1 MQQDSKIYV
10 AGHRGMVGSAIV
22 RALATEGYRNIVTR
36 TSRELDLCD
45 GSAVRAFF
53 QSERPEYVF
62 LAAAKVGGIHAN
74 NTYRA
79 EFIYSNLMI
88 ATQVVHEAH
97 NAGVKKLLFLGSSCT
112 YPKLAPQPM
121 REEHL
126 LSGPLEPTN
135 EPYAIAKIAGI
146 KLCEAYR
153 DQYGDN
159 FISCMPTNLY
169 GSNDNYDLEN
179 SHVLPALI
187 RKFHEAKIEGAPY
200 VEIWGDGSPRRE
212 FMHVDDLAAACLFLM
227 QNYDGRDFVN
237 VGTGED
243 ISIRELA
250 DIIREVVGYSG
261 ELRYESSR
269 PNGTPRKLMD
279 VSRLHALGFSHRIAL
294 AEGLNRVYSDFHTHY
309 ERYVAGRHAG
319 HYEGQVGAKNA
330 EEQVEE
336 RLGETTIIQPA

>member
-1 MQQDSKIYV
+1 MQQNSKIYV
-10 AGHRGMVGSAIV
+10 AGHRGMVGSALV
-22 RALATEGYRNIVTR
+22 RALTTEGYENIVTR
-36 TSRELDLCD
+36 NSRDLDLCD

-53 QSERPEYVF
+53 ASERPEYVF

-88 ATQVVHEAH
+88 ATHVVHEAH
-97 NAGVKKLLFLGSSCT
+97 NSGVKKLLFLGSSCI

-169 GSNDNYDLEN
+169 GPNDNYDLEN

-187 RKFHEAKIEGAPY
+187 RKFHEAKVEGAPY

-243 ISIRELA
+243 ISIREIA
-250 DIIREVVGYSG
+250 DIIRGVVGYTG

-279 VSRLHALGFSHRIAL
+279 VSRLHALGYRHHTAL
-294 AEGLNRVYSDFHTHY
+294 SEGVAHVYSDFHTQY
-309 ERYVAGRHAG
+309 DRYVAGHR
-319 HYEGQVGAKNA
+319 EGQVAITHS
-330 EEQVEE
+330 EEQLEE
-336 RLGETTIIQPA
+336 KLEETPVIQTA